1 VTEHLG
7 EDAELYPLGIL
18 DDDAA
23 RNVER
28 HVTWCSEC
36 AERVAQAQSV
46 AASLAAALP
55 VASPSPAL
63 ERRLRESIRP
73 QVSAAKPRASVFRF
87 ALAAVV
93 ALVFLGLGWQTL
105 VLQQRL
111 KAEDIALVSMVHSHF
126 NHVSMAPESANPVA
140 AKILYARDG
149 SWLYIIA
156 DKPGG
161 SLHAIAETAMGIIDL
176 GTLASSG
183 QTASLLVHPRERIR
197 SITLQR
203 AGTNVA
209 SARLAY

>member
-23 RNVER
+23 RDVER
-28 HVTWCSEC
+28 HVALCSEC

-55 VASPSPAL
+55 AASPSPGL
-63 ERRLRESIRP
+63 QRRLRESARTQLGATKARP
-73 QVSAAKPRASVFRF
+73 NIFRF
-87 ALAAVV
+87 ALAAAV
-93 ALVFLGLGWQTL
+93 ALIFLGLGWQTL
-105 VLQQRL
+105 LLHQRL
-111 KAEDIALVSMVHSHF
+111 AAEDVALVTMVHSHF

-161 SLHAIAETAMGIIDL
+161 PLRAIAETATGIIDL
-176 GTLASSG
+176 GVLASAG
-183 QTASLLVHPRERIR
+183 ETATLLVHPRERIR

-203 AGTNVA
+203 GGTDVA
-209 SARLAY
+209 SGRLAY

>member
-1 VTEHLG
+1 MTEHLG
-7 EDAELYPLGIL
+7 ENAELYPLGLL

-23 RNVER
+23 RDIER
-28 HVTWCSEC
+28 HIALCSAC

-63 ERRLRESIRP
+63 ERRLRESARP
-73 QVSAAKPRASVFRF
+73 RLGAAKARASIFRF
-87 ALAAVV
+87 ALAAAI
-93 ALVFLGLGWQTL
+93 ALIFLGLGWQTL

-111 KAEDIALVSMVHSHF
+111 KAEDVALVTIVHSHF

-149 SWLYIIA
+149 SWIYIIA

-161 SLHAIAETAMGIIDL
+161 SLHAIAETATGTIDL
-176 GTLASSG
+176 GVLTSTG
-183 QTASLLVHPRERIR
+183 KTASLLVHPRERIT
-197 SITLQR
+197 SIVLQR
-203 AGTNVA
+203 ADTNVA
-209 SARLAY
+209 SAKLAY

>member
-28 HVTWCSEC
+28 HVASCSEC

-63 ERRLRESIRP
+63 ERRLRESARP
-73 QVSAAKPRASVFRF
+73 QPNAKLRASRLPFAIAA
-87 ALAAVV
+87 ALA
-93 ALVFLGLGWQTL
+93 LIFLGFGWQTL
-105 VLQQRL
+105 VLRERL
-111 KAEDIALVSMVHSHF
+111 AAEDVALVTMVHSHF
-126 NHVSMAPESANPVA
+126 NHVSMSPESANPVA

-149 SWLYIIA
+149 SWVYIIA
-156 DKPGG
+156 DRPGG
-161 SLHAIAETAMGIIDL
+161 SLHAIAKTATGTTDL
-176 GTLASSG
+176 GVLPSAG
-183 QTASLLVHPRERIR
+183 EAASLLVHPRERIQ
-197 SITLQR
+197 SISLRR

-209 SARLAY
+209 TANLAY

>member
-1 VTEHLG
+1 
-7 EDAELYPLGIL
+7 
-18 DDDAA
+18 
-23 RNVER
+23 
-28 HVTWCSEC
+28 
-36 AERVAQAQSV
+36 
-46 AASLAAALP
+46 
-55 VASPSPAL
+55 
-63 ERRLRESIRP
+63 
-73 QVSAAKPRASVFRF
+73 
-87 ALAAVV
+87 
-93 ALVFLGLGWQTL
+93 
-105 VLQQRL
+105 
-111 KAEDIALVSMVHSHF
+111 MVHSHF

>member
-28 HVTWCSEC
+28 HVALCSEC

-55 VASPSPAL
+55 AASPSPAL
-63 ERRLRESIRP
+63 ERRLRESARP
-73 QVSAAKPRASVFRF
+73 QPSAKPRANLLPFAIAA
-87 ALAAVV
+87 ALA
-93 ALVFLGLGWQTL
+93 LIFLGFGWQTL
-105 VLQQRL
+105 VLRERL
-111 KAEDIALVSMVHSHF
+111 AAEDVALVTMVHSHF
-126 NHVSMAPESANPVA
+126 NHVSMSPESANPVA

-149 SWLYIIA
+149 SWVYIIA
-156 DKPGG
+156 DRPGG
-161 SLHAIAETAMGIIDL
+161 SLHAIAKTATSTIDL
-176 GTLASSG
+176 GVLASTGES
-183 QTASLLVHPRERIR
+183 ASLLVHPRERIQ
-197 SITLQR
+197 SVSLQR

-209 SARLAY
+209 SANLAY